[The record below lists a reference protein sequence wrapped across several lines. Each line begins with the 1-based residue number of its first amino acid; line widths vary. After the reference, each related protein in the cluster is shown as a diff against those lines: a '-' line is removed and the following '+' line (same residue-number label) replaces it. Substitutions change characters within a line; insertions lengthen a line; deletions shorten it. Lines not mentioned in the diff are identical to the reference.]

1 MNEPQRG
8 PRESDVESGGSGSGA
23 LGMNR
28 RICCGAGPKKKG
40 EHRRD
45 LGEGLAHRVTIPG
58 RARAGGQ
65 SVTP

>member
-1 MNEPQRG
+1 L
-8 PRESDVESGGSGSGA
+8 GA

-45 LGEGLAHRVTIPG
+45 LGEGLGHRVTIPG
-58 RARAGGQ
+58 RARAGWP
-65 SVTP
+65 SVTPYALAGTGPSSALT